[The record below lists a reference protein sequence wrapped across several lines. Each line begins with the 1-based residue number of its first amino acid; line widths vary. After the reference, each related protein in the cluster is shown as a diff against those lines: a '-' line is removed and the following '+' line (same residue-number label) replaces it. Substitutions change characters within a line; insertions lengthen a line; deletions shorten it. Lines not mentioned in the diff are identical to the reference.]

1 MEGRLLNYRVLFI
14 EDDDAI
20 RQKVTARLQSYFQT
34 VYDAKDAIEGMHL
47 YKTHA
52 IDILFLDIDLPQM
65 SGLEFL
71 EIIRKT
77 DYNVKAVMITAH
89 SDKNFLLKASELKLS
104 KYIVKPLSRENLAD
118 AVRKV
123 TTELTSYKIVPKKTI
138 RLSWDF
144 IWDSQNKELEQN
156 GMKIRLTP
164 SEKNLLA
171 LLIENPNKIFTYD
184 EIIINLWDDYESD
197 KMSVLKTIVKT
208 LRKKTYKE
216 LVTNIFGEGFKA
228 NI

>member
-1 MEGRLLNYRVLFI
+1 VDKLLNYTVLFV

-20 RQKVTARLQSYFQT
+20 RQKVTVRLKSYFQT
-34 VYDAKDAIEGMHL
+34 VYDAKDAKEGMHL

-89 SDKNFLLKASELKLS
+89 SDKKFLLKASELKLS
-104 KYIVKPLSRENLAD
+104 KYIVKPLSRKNLED

-123 TTELTSYKIVPKKTI
+123 TAEITSYQIVPKQMI
-138 RLSWDF
+138 NLPYGF
-144 IWDSQNKELEQN
+144 IWDTQNKELEKS
-156 GMKIRLTP
+156 GAKIRLTP

-171 LLIENPNKIFTYD
+171 LLIEHPNKVFSYD

-216 LVTNIFGEGFKA
+216 LITNIYGEGFKA